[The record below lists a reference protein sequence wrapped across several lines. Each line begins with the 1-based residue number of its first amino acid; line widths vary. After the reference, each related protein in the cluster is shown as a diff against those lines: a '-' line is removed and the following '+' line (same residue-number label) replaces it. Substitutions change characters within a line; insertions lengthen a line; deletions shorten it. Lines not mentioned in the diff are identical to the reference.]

1 MLAFLEYL
9 YTDHCSIEDGDSVG
23 ILELSNEYMMPRLT
37 SLCELYLKNEVDR
50 ATSKSI
56 PLVDIDV
63 ICKYNSLYPH
73 TPSLIPYPHT
83 LIPSY
88 PHTPSLIPLPSYPTL
103 IPLPSYPHTT
113 TLIPY
118 PHTPTLITYPHTL
131 VPLPSH
137 HHTTILILHWY
148 NTWHHVT
155 LIGTKTWHP
164 FDAKHT
170 LYSQHMTPCN
180 TTDATHDTMWH
191 HWCNTW
197 PCDTIDATHDTI
209 WHHWCNTKYT
219 WHQRMRTTPH
229 TTCKYM

>member
-23 ILELSNEYMMPRLT
+23 ILELSNEYMVPRLT

-73 TPSLIPYPHT
+73 TPSLIPLPSYPHT

-88 PHTPSLIPLPSYPTL
+88 PHTLIPSYSFPHTTTL
-103 IPLPSYPHTT
+103 IPYPHTT

-137 HHTTILILHWY
+137 HHTTILILH
-148 NTWHHVT
+148 
-155 LIGTKTWHP
+155 
-164 FDAKHT
+164 
-170 LYSQHMTPCN
+170 
-180 TTDATHDTMWH
+180 
-191 HWCNTW
+191 
-197 PCDTIDATHDTI
+197 
-209 WHHWCNTKYT
+209 
-219 WHQRMRTTPH
+219 
-229 TTCKYM
+229 